1 MHLRVQGTP
10 QTGVDGA
17 MSPLGGL
24 RERRLLTCLPLNADR
39 VVATSTLLADRRAAI
54 RTGREGMLRRV
65 SGWAWKSASVSDRR
79 SATTGGLRARCRR
92 PSPSARW
99 VSG

>member
-24 RERRLLTCLPLNADR
+24 RERRLLTRLPLNADR
-39 VVATSTLLADRRAAI
+39 VVATSTLLADRR
-54 RTGREGMLRRV
+54 
-65 SGWAWKSASVSDRR
+65 
-79 SATTGGLRARCRR
+79 SATVGGLRARCRT